1 MSLHTSG
8 HPPGSPPQ
16 HADAT
21 SHNWP
26 VPRGVLLHWLMFAI
40 LLLTVPAFYLQ
51 LDAVEPVWRRAGSLL
66 YAFVSLSFLLD
77 LVYRLRGRRG
87 RDRDRDRA
95 WNIWLDAAIIVGT
108 ATSALSPDSWS
119 HVAWALRSVL
129 LIVIVLRMMVF
140 LHRLFSPQ
148 HIVYLL
154 GLGAGMLALAGAGF
168 YWLEPTVHSYADGLW
183 LAFESGAT
191 VGYGDL
197 LPTTPSSRLFA
208 AFMVLLGYAL
218 MSLVTGAIA
227 AAFVGEDEKRL
238 RRELHA
244 DIKAL
249 RNEVEALRS
258 ALDARATDTGQQRA
272 THRSSPEEG
281 CPEGRGGGS
290 SEEGCRRC
298 AVVCEARLVAGSV
311 LDPNL
316 RPPCQGTS
324 TAAPSILP
332 SRNRSSAW
340 LASASGNGMV
350 IVRTGILGAIP
361 RNSSPSWRVRLA
373 TERTERSSQRIR

>member
-8 HPPGSPPQ
+8 HHPGGPTQ

-21 SHNWP
+21 GHNWP
-26 VPRGVLLHWLMFAI
+26 VPRGSLLHWLMFAI

-51 LDAVEPVWRRAGSLL
+51 LDAVEPVWRRTGSLL
-66 YAFVSLSFLLD
+66 YALVSLSFLLD
-77 LVYRLRGRRG
+77 LAYRLRGRRG

-108 ATSALSPDSWS
+108 GISALSPDSWS
-119 HVAWALRSVL
+119 HVAWALRAAL
-129 LIVIVLRMMVF
+129 LLVIVLRMLVF

-197 LPTTPSSRLFA
+197 LPTTVSSRLFA

-249 RNEVEALRS
+249 RNEVEALRT
-258 ALDARATDTGQQRA
+258 ALDARAT
-272 THRSSPEEG
+272 
-281 CPEGRGGGS
+281 
-290 SEEGCRRC
+290 
-298 AVVCEARLVAGSV
+298 
-311 LDPNL
+311 
-316 RPPCQGTS
+316 
-324 TAAPSILP
+324 
-332 SRNRSSAW
+332 
-340 LASASGNGMV
+340 
-350 IVRTGILGAIP
+350 LGK
-361 RNSSPSWRVRLA
+361 L
-373 TERTERSSQRIR
+373 